1 MPFFQIVKVIGS
13 NEIYLKLVYEKKVYK
28 MLIDAPTIID
38 CIGDI
43 DDTNF
48 DSFLQILRHIRYGK
62 R

>member
-1 MPFFQIVKVIGS
+1 
-13 NEIYLKLVYEKKVYK
+13 